1 MQPGEWFIGD
11 VPVEINTGRLT
22 CTLKVRNT
30 GDRPIQIGSHFHFF
44 EANRALDF
52 DRPLS
57 MGMHLNLPGGLAVR
71 FEPGDEKEVELVEFS
86 GTRRVVGFNNLV
98 NGGMTAHWTVKLA
111 MERARV
117 LEFLGMD
124 RAPHDATEVV
134 RNLGGVG
141 EGGEGSKHA
150 KDANARSGPDP
161 TTENAQE
168 RPS

>member
-1 MQPGEWFIGD
+1 MQPGEWLLSNE
-11 VPVEINTGRLT
+11 PVEINPGRLT

-52 DRPLS
+52 DRPMA

-98 NGGMTAHWTVKLA
+98 DGGLTAHWTVKLA
-111 MERARV
+111 LERARV

-124 RAPHDATEVV
+124 RAPHDAKEVV

-141 EGGEGSKHA
+141 EGSERPQQA
-150 KDANARSGPDP
+150 EARSGQDP
-161 TTENAQE
+161 TTGDAQE